1 MITYTTVNAI
11 DWLSDFQKEHGVS
24 DYAIIKADDGKQY
37 QVKFNFSNPRE
48 FIAHYIASLIGV
60 PVPRAKIV
68 YISDYIFEEI
78 SEYLTSLSPLPSK
91 HYFAVEWYPN
101 TVKWESYEEFFNEL
115 KTVENFDEFLSIFSY
130 DQYLRNHDRHEYNHI
145 IVRENTK
152 RKVYNSID
160 ADRIFNSYPMNDIL
174 LEINKYNCHYPN
186 FNGKILYGFIED
198 VHFDNILRYAAI
210 IGRIKVEEIADI
222 ISICDQLYGFSN
234 DEQFKIT
241 RFLSERKGNIHEAC
255 MRNTKCYA
263 NVTRSLYAD

>member
-1 MITYTTVNAI
+1 MVNYDVITAI

-60 PVPRAKIV
+60 PVPPAKII
-68 YISDYIFEEI
+68 YINDYLFEDI
-78 SEYLTSLSPLPSK
+78 SEYLTTLSPLPSK

-115 KTVENFDEFLSIFSY
+115 KTVENFDAFLSIFSY
-130 DQYLRNHDRHEYNHI
+130 DQYLRNYDRHEYNHI
-145 IVRENTK
+145 IVREHAK

-160 ADRIFNSYPMNDIL
+160 ADRIFAGHAINDIL
-174 LEINKYNCHYPN
+174 LEINEYNCHYPIY
-186 FNGKILYGFIED
+186 NGKILYSFIED
-198 VHFDNILRYAAI
+198 AHFTSILRYAAT
-210 IGRIKVEEIADI
+210 IGLIKAEEIADI
-222 ISICDQLYGFSN
+222 ISICDQLYGFSH

-241 RFLSERKGNIHEAC
+241 RFLSERKDKIYDAC
-255 MRNTKCYA
+255 MRNTKCYSK
-263 NVTRSLYAD
+263 VRRSLYAD